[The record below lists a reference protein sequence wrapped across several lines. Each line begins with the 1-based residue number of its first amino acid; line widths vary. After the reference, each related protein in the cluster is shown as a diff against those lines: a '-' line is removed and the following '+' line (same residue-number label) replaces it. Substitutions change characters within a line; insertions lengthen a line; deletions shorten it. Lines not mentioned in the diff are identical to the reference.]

1 MSTEKSQTPRPP
13 SKVELEAEVLR
24 TRAELAATIDEL
36 TLKINPAHQA
46 HRIAQSARQAAAGA
60 GSRAAGKLQ
69 KEKKSP
75 VPEEHRARNTKLIVG
90 TTLGLVALSAVTVA
104 VVVLRRARG

>member
-1 MSTEKSQTPRPP
+1 MSTEDKVRRAP
-13 SKVELEAEVLR
+13 SKEELEAEVLR

-46 HRIAQSARQAAAGA
+46 QRFARSARQAATGA
-60 GSRAAGKLQ
+60 GHRAAGAFQ
-69 KEKKSP
+69 REKKSP
-75 VPEEHRARNTKLIVG
+75 VPEGHRARNTKLLVG
-90 TTLGLVALSAVTVA
+90 TALGLAALGAVTIT